1 MRASSVDKSVG
12 ISAGPCGGPTR
23 REGSSGRRRR
33 LDCCRRECSRRSLG
47 PADAMPGR
55 CGSRSMPGRWC
66 RQRAERSATMQYRT
80 AEWVARSP
88 APDLPIPEFA
98 LRCAGYLADK
108 PALIDGP
115 TGRTLSYGQL
125 ARQADRVAAGL
136 QRRGLAKGQVVG
148 LCSPNCPE
156 DAIPFLAVARAGGVA
171 TTISPLATSAELA
184 WQLRDAHARF
194 LVADSTVLD
203 KALEAAQQAPSL
215 REVFVLGQG
224 TGATP
229 LEALLAEEAAL
240 EEVDIRPREDLVALL
255 YSSGTTGLPK
265 GVMLSH
271 RNLVAEVAQLDGLLP
286 LAEADTVLVFLPF
299 YHCYGLGAILLPA
312 LRTGATI
319 VTMPRFDLE
328 GFLALVQ
335 RHRVS
340 LGFLVPPVV
349 LALAK
354 SPLVD
359 RYDLSSLRLA
369 YSGGGGAGGGR
380 GPPRGPR

>member
-88 APDLPIPEFA
+88 APDLPIPEVALHEFA

-115 TGRTLSYGQL
+115 TGRTLSYGRL

-184 WQLRDAHARF
+184 WQLRDAQARF
-194 LVADSTVLD
+194 LVAAPAALD
-203 KALEAAQQAPSL
+203 KARAAAQQVPSL
-215 REVFVLGQG
+215 HEVFVFGHG
-224 TGATP
+224 
-229 LEALLAEEAAL
+229 
-240 EEVDIRPREDLVALL
+240 D
-255 YSSGTTGLPK
+255 
-265 GVMLSH
+265 
-271 RNLVAEVAQLDGLLP
+271 
-286 LAEADTVLVFLPF
+286 
-299 YHCYGLGAILLPA
+299 
-312 LRTGATI
+312 
-319 VTMPRFDLE
+319 
-328 GFLALVQ
+328 
-335 RHRVS
+335 
-340 LGFLVPPVV
+340 
-349 LALAK
+349 
-354 SPLVD
+354 
-359 RYDLSSLRLA
+359 
-369 YSGGGGAGGGR
+369 
-380 GPPRGPR
+380 